1 MNSQKIGTMIRELPK
16 EERPREKLINQG
28 EGCLSNAE
36 LLAILIG
43 SGTKEGSA
51 IYLAQKILS
60 LEKSGITYL
69 TECSPQ
75 ELCSIPGIGIAKAT
89 QIIAAIELGKRIS
102 TKPKEKKVQIGN
114 PEMVASLFIETMRYL
129 KKEMFKILLLNSKNE
144 IITIEETSVG
154 NLNSS
159 VVHPREVFSVA
170 IKKSAASIILVHNH
184 PSGNTTPSQQDI
196 DVTNRLVEAGTLLGI
211 QVVDHLIIGD
221 GKYLSFKEE
230 MLI

>member
-1 MNSQKIGTMIRELPK
+1 
-16 EERPREKLINQG
+16 
-28 EGCLSNAE
+28 
-36 LLAILIG
+36 
-43 SGTKEGSA
+43 
-51 IYLAQKILS
+51 
-60 LEKSGITYL
+60 
-69 TECSPQ
+69 
-75 ELCSIPGIGIAKAT
+75 
-89 QIIAAIELGKRIS
+89 
-102 TKPKEKKVQIGN
+102 
-114 PEMVASLFIETMRYL
+114 
-129 KKEMFKILLLNSKNE
+129 
-144 IITIEETSVG
+144 IEETSVG